1 MLFPNP
7 YPVMISVNGPV
18 GGMEYPMITFNGAR
32 PKDDGT
38 YGQYTKFGL
47 ISVII
52 HEVGH
57 TWFPMIINSD
67 ERQWTWMDEGPNS
80 FMQFI
85 AEQDWEA
92 EYPSRRGFPRK
103 LTGYFRD
110 PQKAPIMVDGDSI
123 LQLGNNAYGKVA
135 VALNILRETIL
146 GRELFDF
153 AFHEY
158 ANRWKFKKPE
168 PADLFRTMEDASG
181 TDLDWFWR
189 GWFYTTD
196 PVDIAIEGLT
206 LYDMDTGD
214 PDRDKAKERREDEDE
229 APELTRLRN
238 EGAVR
243 RVEKHP
249 ELFDFYDEFDE
260 HAVTPE
266 ERKKF
271 QKFLDDLTDREK
283 EVLKET
289 RKFYVASFRNAGG
302 LVMPLIL
309 QLNYTDNTEEIIR
322 IPAEIWRYDNDFI
335 QKLLVTE
342 KEIAS
347 IEQDPY
353 NETGDID
360 TDNNRFPR
368 AVGEKRFKVKPED
381 EGEKNPM
388 QKAKEREEE
397 EDDAAEAEEERQE

>member
-1 MLFPNP
+1 
-7 YPVMISVNGPV
+7 
-18 GGMEYPMITFNGAR
+18 
-32 PKDDGT
+32 
-38 YGQYTKFGL
+38 
-47 ISVII
+47 
-52 HEVGH
+52 
-57 TWFPMIINSD
+57 
-67 ERQWTWMDEGPNS
+67 
-80 FMQFI
+80 
-85 AEQDWEA
+85 
-92 EYPSRRGFPRK
+92 
-103 LTGYFRD
+103 
-110 PQKAPIMVDGDSI
+110 
-123 LQLGNNAYGKVA
+123 
-135 VALNILRETIL
+135 
-146 GRELFDF
+146 
-153 AFHEY
+153 
-158 ANRWKFKKPE
+158 
-168 PADLFRTMEDASG
+168 
-181 TDLDWFWR
+181 
-189 GWFYTTD
+189 
-196 PVDIAIEGLT
+196 
-206 LYDMDTGD
+206 MDTGD
-214 PDRDKAKERREDEDE
+214 PDRDKAKDRREDEDE
-229 APELTRLRN
+229 AAEITRLRN